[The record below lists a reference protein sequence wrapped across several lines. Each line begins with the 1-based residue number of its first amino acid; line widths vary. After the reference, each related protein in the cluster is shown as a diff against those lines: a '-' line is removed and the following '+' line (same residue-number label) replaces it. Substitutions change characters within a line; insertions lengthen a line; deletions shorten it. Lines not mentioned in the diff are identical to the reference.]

1 MTFSKAF
8 LDEVKDRNDIEEVIN
23 RYVPLKRA
31 GSNLA
36 GLCPFHSEKTPSFT
50 VFPAS
55 QSFYCFGCQT
65 GGDVVS
71 FVMRLEGLDYP
82 EAVEFL
88 ARRAGIP
95 VENDYSDTSPVIRVK
110 KERVIEAVRE
120 AGKFYHNRLFA
131 EEGKAALEYTVKRGF
146 TNLTLKR
153 FGIGYAPDSWSSLH
167 NHLKDKGFTTEEM
180 KAAFLV
186 GVSKK
191 GTPFDI
197 FRNRLMFPVFDLSGN
212 PVAFSARRLNESDER
227 KYINTSDTPAFK
239 KSKLLFALNIA
250 KNSAD
255 GTLILCEGAVDA
267 VMLHQAGF
275 SNACATLGTAITDD
289 HARIISR
296 LAKTVYLAY
305 DIDKAGRS
313 ATEKAIAKLNQVG
326 VTAKIINLGTDT
338 KDPDEFIKKYGAD
351 AFRRKLS
358 LSEGQ
363 SEYLINQILS
373 KYALDLPDERAM
385 ASREICAY
393 LASLS
398 SKAELEIY
406 ASAVASRLGVGKEN
420 LLEDTERYR
429 RINQKGQRK
438 KFDEKAMTE
447 IEGFGDKVNKDKVR
461 FSAAATIEEKILGI
475 LLVRPDLGK
484 AALKKLNASSF
495 VTDFNKKV
503 FEFFMED
510 FEEGRQVN
518 LSREGYFTAE
528 EISSI
533 VKMMALRESF
543 DDNSQN
549 VLDEYI
555 EKLERQKEMQEGE
568 EKIKENPAEGLASYI
583 EQLRKR
589 KK

>member
-1 MTFSKAF
+1 
-8 LDEVKDRNDIEEVIN
+8 
-23 RYVPLKRA
+23 
-31 GSNLA
+31 
-36 GLCPFHSEKTPSFT
+36 
-50 VFPAS
+50 
-55 QSFYCFGCQT
+55 
-65 GGDVVS
+65 
-71 FVMRLEGLDYP
+71 
-82 EAVEFL
+82 
-88 ARRAGIP
+88 
-95 VENDYSDTSPVIRVK
+95 
-110 KERVIEAVRE
+110 
-120 AGKFYHNRLFA
+120 
-131 EEGKAALEYTVKRGF
+131 
-146 TNLTLKR
+146 
-153 FGIGYAPDSWSSLH
+153 
-167 NHLKDKGFTTEEM
+167 
-180 KAAFLV
+180 
-186 GVSKK
+186 
-191 GTPFDI
+191 
-197 FRNRLMFPVFDLSGN
+197 
-212 PVAFSARRLNESDER
+212 
-227 KYINTSDTPAFK
+227 
-239 KSKLLFALNIA
+239 
-250 KNSAD
+250 
-255 GTLILCEGAVDA
+255 
-267 VMLHQAGF
+267 
-275 SNACATLGTAITDD
+275 
-289 HARIISR
+289 
-296 LAKTVYLAY
+296 
-305 DIDKAGRS
+305 
-313 ATEKAIAKLNQVG
+313 
-326 VTAKIINLGTDT
+326 
-338 KDPDEFIKKYGAD
+338 
-351 AFRRKLS
+351 
-358 LSEGQ
+358 
-363 SEYLINQILS
+363 
-373 KYALDLPDERAM
+373 M

-461 FSAAATIEEKILGI
+461 YSAAATIEEKILGI

-555 EKLERQKEMQEGE
+555 EKLERQKEMREGE